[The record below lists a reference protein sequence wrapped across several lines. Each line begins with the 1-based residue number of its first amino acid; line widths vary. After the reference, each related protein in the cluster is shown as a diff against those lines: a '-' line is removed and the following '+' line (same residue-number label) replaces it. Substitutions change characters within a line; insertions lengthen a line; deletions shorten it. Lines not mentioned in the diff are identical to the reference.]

1 MKRFTAPTVFLIA
14 LLTVMTLAASHCGS
28 EGAVGDSFELDS
40 IKYKVTSEGPAVTV
54 EVAPLTSGSYSG
66 AITIPETV
74 QNGKEYIVTAIGA
87 NAFAGCTTLTKVTLP
102 ANLLT
107 IGQEAFAGCSI
118 AEADIPSGVNHIGSG
133 AFKGCTALT
142 DVIMPYD
149 MGEVAD
155 DLFDGCT
162 SLKNVRLP
170 HAPTRIGNYAFR
182 ECIGVTSATLP
193 SVVTEIGISAFEGTG
208 LKLACLPD
216 SVTVIGKSA
225 FAGCQ
230 HLEYAMMSSHMD
242 AISDNAF
249 KECTNLKS
257 VIFANHSTIG
267 AGAFENCTTLSSV
280 YLHDGLIQ
288 IGDRAFAGC
297 TSLKAL
303 RLPDS
308 ADTGSDVFH
317 GCNSASDTVLKSITI
332 AFDSAMVE
340 NGFFGKYFSQG
351 NWGGLTGRS
360 DATVRY
366 ISIQYDGPGLV
377 SYSSA
382 QPGEGSAV
390 LCNGVNFFKNGVW
403 KTPSSTEPLHIVT
416 FEGNELDAASIIQT
430 RDTNTFTIQSEPVTD
445 SAYYK
450 TGVWMTGGTVVV
462 FDGNSN
468 ASQFSQ
474 SIYLHNQNPVDQ
486 SRPLK
491 KYTLSYDTNG
501 NGETIPAT
509 ERKVGLYDDTSLPIY
524 LNAPEGKVFKGW
536 SAAGVSGCF
545 YNQSVKT
552 FTATEDETVHL
563 KAIWGPKLV
572 EIMYNGLG
580 GYITPS
586 SAGLKSVYAGT
597 LVPHPGYNLPA
608 ELTAKEAINSGGV
621 LFNKFL
627 YNSADGTVF
636 IRNGIIESEI
646 ELFGDFVP
654 KRYTVNLSN
663 DPGTSSYTA
672 VFDSGDMPGFS
683 TPSKNG
689 YRFLGYWTGPSAGD
703 QVITPSGAYSD
714 SDLDDYLSG
723 GTWIRDDGCTLY
735 ARWAKATVI
744 SPPPAPQSPPST
756 LPHPAPEG
764 IIYRGNGGACGSEET
779 WYGNN
784 AVDFSKV
791 PERSGYRFLG
801 WSPDA
806 YATVPLYTEG
816 TAYMATGTLFA
827 VWEADPATGGKKC
840 CCWCWLILLIIIAM
854 AIYLI
859 WRERRRSK
867 DKV

>member
-1 MKRFTAPTVFLIA
+1 MRRFTAPTVFLIA
-14 LLTVMTLAASHCGS
+14 LLTVITLAASHCGS
-28 EGAVGDSFELDS
+28 EGAVGDTFELDF
-40 IKYKVTSEGPAVTV
+40 IEYKVTSEGPVATV
-54 EVAPLTSGSYSG
+54 EVAPPTSGSYSG
-66 AITIPETV
+66 VITIPETV
-74 QNGKEYIVTAIGA
+74 QNGKEYTVTAIGA

-102 ANLLT
+102 ANLLA

-118 AEADIPSGVNHIGSG
+118 AEADIPSGVNHIGNG

-149 MGEVAD
+149 MGEIAD
-155 DLFDGCT
+155 NLFDGCT
-162 SLKNVRLP
+162 SLENVRLP

-182 ECIGVTSATLP
+182 GCIGVTSATLP
-193 SVVTEIGISAFEGTG
+193 SVVTEIGTSAFEGTG

-230 HLEYAMMSSHMD
+230 SLEFAMMSRHMD

-249 KECTNLKS
+249 KGCANLKS

-280 YLHDGLIQ
+280 YLHDGLVQ

-308 ADTGSDVFH
+308 ADTGSDVFY

-332 AFDSAMVE
+332 ASDSAMVE
-340 NGFFGKYFSQG
+340 NGFFQKYFSQG
-351 NWGGLTGRS
+351 NWGGLTGRD

-366 ISIQYDGPGLV
+366 INLDYKDLGPV
-377 SYSSA
+377 DYSSA

-390 LCNGVNFFKNGVW
+390 LYNGKYFFKDEAW
-403 KTPSSTEPLHIVT
+403 ITSSNTNPPFFVI
-416 FEGNELDAASIIQT
+416 FEGNGLDAANIIQI
-430 RDTNTFTIQSEPVTD
+430 RDTIDYTIQSEPVTD

-450 TGVWMTGGTVVV
+450 KGVWIISDTEVV
-462 FDGNSN
+462 FEGDPN
-468 ASQFSQ
+468 ANKFRQ
-474 SIYLHNQNPVDQ
+474 SIYLHDLDPVDR
-486 SRPLK
+486 SRVPK
-491 KYTLSYDTNG
+491 KYTLSFNTNG
-501 NGETIPAT
+501 NGETILDT
-509 ERKVGLYDDTSLPIY
+509 ERKVGLYDETRPPY
-524 LNAPEGKVFKGW
+524 PNNAPEGKVFKGW
-536 SAAGVSGCF
+536 SVAGVSGCF
-545 YNQSVKT
+545 YDQSVKT

-563 KAIWGPKLV
+563 KAIWGPKSV
-572 EIMYNGLG
+572 DIMYNGSG

-586 SAGLKSVYAGT
+586 SAGLKSVYTGT
-597 LVPHPGYNLPA
+597 LVPHPGYDLPA

-621 LFNKFL
+621 SFDRFF

-646 ELFGDFVP
+646 GFFGDFVP

-672 VFDSGDMPGFS
+672 VFGSGDMPGFS

-689 YRFLGYWTGPSAGD
+689 YRFQGYWTDPSAGD

-714 SDLDDYLSG
+714 SDLDDYISG

-816 TAYMATGTLFA
+816 TAHMATGTLFA

-854 AIYLI
+854 VIYLI